1 MQWVP
6 IILDLC
12 ENEEMCEIRKP
23 TCRMVCQIL
32 ISTVYH
38 RGFYENQQQVMETLI
53 CARL

>member
-1 MQWVP
+1 MQWVTR
-6 IILDLC
+6 ISDLC
-12 ENEEMCEIRKP
+12 EKKETCEIRKL

-38 RGFYENQQQVMETLI
+38 SGFYENQQQVMETLI